1 MHLKTIVKSKKQA
14 NIPDVL
20 VSFLES
26 IDLIP
31 KRKLLNIFFL
41 LFYAI
46 FFQKKDK
53 QNLTSVL
60 SFLVF
65 SNEETQKSEHTGL
78 GAGHI
83 APFQKIGAGANWS
96 VITIFNRF
104 QNGGS
109 C

>member
-1 MHLKTIVKSKKQA
+1 MVKSKKQA
-14 NIPDVL
+14 KIPEVL

-26 IDLIP
+26 IDLIPP

-65 SNEETQKSEHTGL
+65 SNKETQKSKHTRL

-83 APFQKIGAGANWS
+83 VPFQKI
-96 VITIFNRF
+96 
-104 QNGGS
+104 
-109 C
+109 